1 MYKLTLPL
9 PPSVNH
15 MWIRTGKSVFLSEAG
30 RTFKHEVALICREQD
45 VTPLDGQISIHI
57 EIYRKRASG
66 DTDNFL
72 KGALDGLQG
81 YCYFNDSQIVEIY
94 VRRHD
99 DKANPRCVV
108 VVRGFA
114 E

>member
-1 MYKLTLPL
+1 MYRLKLPL

-15 MWIRTGKSVFLSEAG
+15 MWLRTRNGVYLSEAG
-30 RTFKHEVALICREQD
+30 RTFKHSVSQICEEQG
-45 VTPLDGQISIHI
+45 VTPLDGKISVHI

-66 DTDNFL
+66 DTDNFI
-72 KGALDGLQG
+72 KSTLDGLQG

-94 VRRHD
+94 ARRYD
-99 DKANPRCVV
+99 DKTNPRCVV
-108 VVRGFA
+108 TIQGLV

>member
-1 MYKLTLPL
+1 
-9 PPSVNH
+9 
-15 MWIRTGKSVFLSEAG
+15 MWLRTRTGVYLSDAG
-30 RTFKHEVALICREQD
+30 RTFKHSVSKICEAQD
-45 VTPLDGQISIHI
+45 VTPLDGQISVHI

-66 DTDNFL
+66 DTDNFI
-72 KGALDGLQG
+72 KSTLDGLQG

-94 VRRHD
+94 ARRHD

>member
-15 MWIRTGKSVFLSEAG
+15 LWLKTKNGVYLSEKG
-30 RTFKHEVALICREQD
+30 RTFKHEVALLCREQD
-45 VTPLDGQISIHI
+45 VKPLDGQISIHL

-81 YCYFNDSQIVEIY
+81 HCYFNDSQIVEIY

-99 DKANPRCVV
+99 DKLNPRCVV
-108 VVRGFA
+108 TVRRFA